1 MIMQL
6 ITSHNDENCSIFI
19 PPASS
24 QSGKYREKS
33 HARLLSKV
41 QERRRENEGQKKK
54 REPSLPFPPRS
65 CVFSRLALFALTME
79 KGCLQALTFPIIRR
93 LIRYIFG
100 EPAVYVSNSK
110 KSLGSLF
117 VDLVFISLQT
127 TTNCHTFQEL

>member
-6 ITSHNDENCSIFI
+6 ITSHNDENCGISI

-33 HARLLSKV
+33 HASV
-41 QERRRENEGQKKK
+41 QKRRRENEGQKKK
-54 REPSLPFPPRS
+54 RGPPLPFPPRS

-79 KGCLQALTFPIIRR
+79 KGCLQALTFLSIRL
-93 LIRYIFG
+93 LIRYIFS

-110 KSLGSLF
+110 KKF
-117 VDLVFISLQT
+117 
-127 TTNCHTFQEL
+127 E